1 MLLVLPVTKINQAEK
16 SEVENRN
23 LASWPEISREN
34 LFQGQLAPAL
44 EKYFEDRFFGRDILL
59 KISYAY
65 NTFLKEHYENDS
77 AWVGED
83 NWLFYKNEDS
93 LRLCQNMV
101 FSRRRNIP

>member
-16 SEVENRN
+16 SEVENRT

-34 LFQGQLAPAL
+34 LFQGQLAPEL

-65 NTFLKEHYENDS
+65 NTFLKEHYEND
-77 AWVGED
+77 ED
-83 NWLFYKNEDS
+83 IQSSIK
-93 LRLCQNMV
+93 MK
-101 FSRRRNIP
+101 RNKKTIKEIRK

>member
-16 SEVENRN
+16 SEVENRK

-65 NTFLKEHYENDS
+65 NTFLKEYYGDILEGD
-77 AWVGED
+77 
-83 NWLFYKNEDS
+83 
-93 LRLCQNMV
+93 LRSKIFEKCAG
-101 FSRRRNIP
+101 F